1 MAGPA
6 PETSAAGLEEHVQ
19 ALERAQER
27 GHVQQTATCKTF
39 LIFPAAVMPAAV
51 GRQLVLAA
59 LVQDLALVRLLVRV
73 VRLQAA
79 RRRSF

>member
-1 MAGPA
+1 VAGPA
-6 PETSAAGLEEHVQ
+6 PETSAAGLVEHVQ
-19 ALERAQER
+19 AQERAQER

-51 GRQLVLAA
+51 GRQLVLA
-59 LVQDLALVRLLVRV
+59 LVQDLVLVRLLVRA

-79 RRRSF
+79 RQRSF